1 MVIVALL
8 FYESYLSKDH
18 ESRREEALRVFL
30 SHFFF
35 NLIGAFVFSILRL
48 PKSLAMSLAEKVA
61 VYQWFGVVYIVGC
74 FILLPV
80 IGVLLAL
87 KSQTL
92 YTVILYTITSL
103 LLSAWIVTKLQEMFY
118 ITFRD
123 MTH

>member
-1 MVIVALL
+1 M
-8 FYESYLSKDH
+8 
-18 ESRREEALRVFL
+18 FL

-48 PKSLAMSLAEKVA
+48 PKYFAKSLAEKVV

-74 FILLPV
+74 FILLPL

-92 YTVILYTITSL
+92 HTVIVYTITSL
-103 LLSAWIVTKLQEMFY
+103 LLLAWIITKLQEMFD

-123 MTH
+123 MTPSLISYFLLCHFFHINAMQCLF